1 MDRRVEK
8 YFPLVLRKV
17 EEVFREEIN
26 GKGIPSAYKG
36 YISTFGSMVI
46 QNGILPAL
54 AYYEKEDSNEKIQ
67 NGRKKIIKVIKEFL
81 KDQNEI
87 GKDANG
93 LLVETVIKKVSK
105 KGSVDKDEL
114 RRLEGKIIDISIA
127 LKLSLRTFLEVKEG
141 N

>member
-8 YFPLVLRKV
+8 YFPLVLKKV
-17 EEVFREEIN
+17 EKAFCDEIN
-26 GKGIPSAYKG
+26 GEGIPSTYKG

-54 AYYEKEDSNEKIQ
+54 AYYEKEDSKEKIK
-67 NGRKKIIKVIKEFL
+67 NGRKKIIEVIKEFL

-87 GKDANG
+87 GKDENC
-93 LLVETVIKKVSK
+93 LLVETIIKKVSK

>member
-46 QNGILPAL
+46 QNGILPAS
-54 AYYEKEDSNEKIQ
+54 A
-67 NGRKKIIKVIKEFL
+67 
-81 KDQNEI
+81 
-87 GKDANG
+87 AN
-93 LLVETVIKKVSK
+93 
-105 KGSVDKDEL
+105 
-114 RRLEGKIIDISIA
+114 
-127 LKLSLRTFLEVKEG
+127 
-141 N
+141 